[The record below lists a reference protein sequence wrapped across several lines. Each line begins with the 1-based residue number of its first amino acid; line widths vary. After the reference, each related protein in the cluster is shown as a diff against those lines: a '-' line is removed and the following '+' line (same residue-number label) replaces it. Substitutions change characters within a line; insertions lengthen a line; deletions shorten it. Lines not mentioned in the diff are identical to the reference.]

1 MADGLLRGAAR
12 FDQGKQHRL
21 RCAAGPASDELQRG
35 RTKAGGEG
43 GGDNIN
49 SADDKMM
56 RGVFSLA
63 EERTAR
69 IAGTR
74 GGIEEG
80 REGESQSGGGNAERG
95 RAFMPRLSYIAPAAV
110 GQSVNADK
118 KVIPG
123 AIHPKVLRER
133 RLVQN
138 ASLGQATGF
147 LPSLVLLAARRGRE

>member
-21 RCAAGPASDELQRG
+21 RCAGAASDELPRG

-80 REGESQSGGGNAERG
+80 REGGSQSGGGNAERG
-95 RAFMPRLSYIAPAAV
+95 RAFMPRLSYIALAA
-110 GQSVNADK
+110 GQSLNADK
-118 KVIPG
+118 NVIPG

-133 RLVQN
+133 RLSQN
-138 ASLGQATGF
+138 ASLGRASGF
-147 LPSLVLLAARRGRE
+147 FCRL

>member
-1 MADGLLRGAAR
+1 M
-12 FDQGKQHRL
+12 
-21 RCAAGPASDELQRG
+21 
-35 RTKAGGEG
+35 
-43 GGDNIN
+43 
-49 SADDKMM
+49 
-56 RGVFSLA
+56 A

-133 RLVQN
+133 GALYKTRLWDE
-138 ASLGQATGF
+138 
-147 LPSLVLLAARRGRE
+147 PLAFFAVSIAACREEGKGVTE